1 MIDSFLE
8 KDLLPD
14 WMIRAGIRKLLKQR
28 IKEET
33 RVGGENPGRHLL
45 NYAEDLGRRPIA
57 ENTASA
63 NEQHYEV
70 PTAFYQNCLG
80 PRLKYS
86 GCLFPTGH
94 ETLQQAEEAMLAL
107 YVERG
112 QLADGQEILELGCG
126 WGSLSLYLAER
137 FPAAQITA
145 VSNSSTQRRFIK
157 NEARLRR
164 LDNVR
169 VITADMNSFDVTE
182 KRFDRIVSIEML
194 EHMKNYRQLLANV
207 SRWLKPDG
215 KFFVHIFTH
224 RKFAYHFVPKD
235 STDWMARY
243 FFTGG
248 QMPAHDLLSC
258 FQDDLRLSKD
268 WKVNG
273 RHYKQTA
280 DHWLNN
286 MDRHKAEIMTQ
297 FAETYGADQATK
309 WWAYWRIFFMS
320 CSELWGFRDGEEW
333 LISHYLFEQKTETQS
348 LRVA

>member
-1 MIDSFLE
+1 MIDSLLE

-14 WMIRAGIRKLLKQR
+14 WMIRAGIRKFLKQR

-33 RVGGENPGRHLL
+33 RAGGENPDRHLL

-57 ENTASA
+57 ENTAAA

-70 PTAFYQNCLG
+70 PTAFYQKCLG

-86 GCLFPTGH
+86 GCLYPTGH
-94 ETLQQAEEAMLAL
+94 ETLQEAEQAMLAL

-137 FPAAQITA
+137 FPDAQITA
-145 VSNSSTQRRFIK
+145 VSNSNTQRDFIE
-157 NEARLRR
+157 NEKQLRG

-169 VITADMNSFDVTE
+169 VVTADMNSFDVTE
-182 KRFDRIVSIEML
+182 RQFDRIVSIEML

-224 RKFAYHFVPKD
+224 REFAYHFVPKD
-235 STDWMARY
+235 SSDWMARY

-258 FQDDLRLSKD
+258 FQDDLRLSQD
-268 WKVNG
+268 WKVSG
-273 RHYKQTA
+273 THYQRTA
-280 DHWLNN
+280 EHWLKN
-286 MDRHKAEIMTQ
+286 MDRHKTEIMMQ
-297 FAETYGADQATK
+297 FAETYGADQAVK

-320 CSELWGFRDGEEW
+320 CSELWGFRNGEEW
-333 LISHYLFEQKTETQS
+333 LISHYLFEQRTETQS